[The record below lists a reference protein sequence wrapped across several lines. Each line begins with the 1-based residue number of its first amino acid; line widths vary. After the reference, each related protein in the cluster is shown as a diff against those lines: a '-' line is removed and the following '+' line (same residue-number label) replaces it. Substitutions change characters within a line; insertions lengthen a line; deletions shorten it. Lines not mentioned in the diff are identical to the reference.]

1 MGVSIMVTSGK
12 GGTGKTSLTAGVS
25 SCLAALGRRVL
36 CIDLDIGLRNLD
48 IALGLDDRAVMDFTD
63 VTELR
68 CPLLTAAA
76 EHPTIRG
83 LFLLTAPTSLADP
96 DQAAFCRLVA
106 DGKEYFDYVPM
117 ATNAATAMDTPAGL
131 GPGFQLAMA
140 AADRA
145 IVVSAPEP
153 AALRDAQRTV
163 SELVTA
169 VPELHLVMNRV
180 QPKLI
185 RTLRT
190 SIDQAMDTAGL
201 PLLGIVPED
210 KDVVVAA
217 GRGTP
222 LVLYSHK
229 RAAVAYLNIA
239 KRLMGQKVPLMRI
252 R

>member
-48 IALGLDDRAVMDFTD
+48 IALGMDDRAVMDFTD

-106 DGKEYFDYVPM
+106 DGKEYFDYVL
-117 ATNAATAMDTPAGL
+117 MDTPAGL

-145 IVVSAPEP
+145 IVVSATEP